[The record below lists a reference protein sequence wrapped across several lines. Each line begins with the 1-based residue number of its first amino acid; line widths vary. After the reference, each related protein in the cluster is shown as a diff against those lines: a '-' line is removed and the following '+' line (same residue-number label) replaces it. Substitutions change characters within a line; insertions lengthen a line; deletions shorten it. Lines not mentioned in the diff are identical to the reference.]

1 MNAKQIQEE
10 ALGLPEDDR
19 AALARK
25 LLMSL
30 DTPSEE
36 EIEEAWLIEAS
47 RRAEELDQGIV
58 QAIPSEEVMAKARA
72 LLR

>member
-10 ALGLPEDDR
+10 ALSLPEDDR

-30 DTPSEE
+30 DAPSEE
-36 EIEEAWLIEAS
+36 KIEEAWLIETS
-47 RRAEELDQGIV
+47 RRTQELDQGIV
-58 QAIPSEEVMAKARA
+58 QAVPSEEVMAKART

>member
-1 MNAKQIQEE
+1 MNAKEIEQE

-30 DTPSEE
+30 DSSSEE
-36 EIEEAWLIEAS
+36 ETGEAWSKEAS
-47 RRAEELDQGIV
+47 RRAQELDRGTV
-58 QAIPSEEVMAKARA
+58 QAISSQDVMAKARA